1 MRMKASAEQVSGVLS
16 GKMTRR
22 DAIQCLGVLASLL
35 ASTPLLSA
43 RPSAAAQVGGADL
56 EAAKKEGKL
65 FFWHAEQEAYVVKF
79 AKIFSDKYGI
89 KTEWERLLPGK
100 ALPKLEAGLK
110 SNTLDLDV
118 WWVSE
123 AGIMY
128 EQQQKGRLLQYVSPA
143 MKDYGP
149 EFKSTPEGYWTTYFI
164 NVGAIMWS
172 SKSIKKEEAPK
183 TWIDLLDPKW
193 KGQLGFQDATSG
205 STYAWW
211 YLLRDIVPKD
221 YFDRL
226 LKNQP
231 RAYGSSTQ
239 LMDDVQRGEIKIGGR
254 VSIFQYVKALRAN
267 QPVEMVLP
275 AEGVPH
281 NIQAVGILANT
292 KRPNAAKLFIDYFLS
307 QEGQKAWND
316 IQGSYS
322 ARKDVNIEG
331 LPPITKLKL
340 LHPKDIADYGSPARH
355 QEFVK
360 LWNQVSGFK

>member
-1 MRMKASAEQVSGVLS
+1 MTSKRTRGSV
-16 GKMTRR
+16 TRR
-22 DAIQCLGVLASLL
+22 EAIQRMGMAAASVAVGASLL
-35 ASTPLLSA
+35 P
-43 RPSAAAQVGGADL
+43 RRVGAAAPAAGADL

-65 FFWHAEQEAYVVKF
+65 SFWHAEQEADVVKF
-79 AKIFSDKYGI
+79 AKVFSEKYGI

-100 ALPKLEAGLK
+100 ALPKLEASLK

-118 WWVSE
+118 WWVSD

-128 EQQQKGRLLQYVSPA
+128 EQQQKGRLLRYLSPQ

-149 EFKSTPEGYWTTYFI
+149 EYKSTPEGYWTTYFI

-172 SKSIKKEEAPK
+172 PKAVKKEDAPK
-183 TWIDLLDPKW
+183 TWLDLVDPKW
-193 KGQLGFQDATSG
+193 KNQLGFQDATSG

-211 YLLRDIVPKD
+211 YLLRDLVPKD

-254 VSIFQYVKALRAN
+254 VSIFQYVKSLRAG
-267 QPVEMVLP
+267 QPFEMLLP
-275 AEGVPH
+275 SEGVPH
-281 NIQAVGILANT
+281 NIQVVGIMANT
-292 KRPNAAKLFIDYFLS
+292 KRPNAAKLFVDYFLS

-322 ARKDVNIEG
+322 ARKDVSVEG
-331 LPPITKLKL
+331 LPPIGKINLV
-340 LHPKDIADYGSPARH
+340 HPKDIADYGSPARH

-360 LWNQVSGFK
+360 LWNQLAGFK